1 PLMEKVFY
9 CLLDNS
15 ERHGKRV
22 SRAHFYCYHTDGD
35 MTLVYE
41 DDGYGITAGIKEK
54 IFERGFG
61 SNTGYGLFLARE
73 ILNISGFSIF
83 ETGESGEGARFQISI
98 PKGLWRHEPQDH
110 MI

>member
-1 PLMEKVFY
+1 MFY

-22 SRAHFYCYHTDGD
+22 SRALFYCDFTDGD

-41 DDGYGITAGIKEK
+41 DDGYGIAASNKEK
-54 IFERGFG
+54 IFKRGFG
-61 SNTGYGLFLARE
+61 SNTVWTFSARE
-73 ILNISGFSIF
+73 IVNISGFSII
-83 ETGESGEGARFQISI
+83 ETGTGEGARFEISI
-98 PKGLWRHEPQDH
+98 PKGLWKHEPQDH